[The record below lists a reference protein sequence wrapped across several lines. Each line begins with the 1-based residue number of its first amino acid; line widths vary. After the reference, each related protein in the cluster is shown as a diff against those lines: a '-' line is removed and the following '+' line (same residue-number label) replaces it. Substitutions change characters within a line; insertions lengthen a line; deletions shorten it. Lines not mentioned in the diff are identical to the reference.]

1 MTHSEMIKEISG
13 QYGGHMLIKM
23 LDHYHVDGLRELT
36 ESQIESFYQSA
47 NCKSVN
53 CQKFGGS
60 NDKRDT

>member
-36 ESQIESFYQSA
+36 EEQI
-47 NCKSVN
+47 
-53 CQKFGGS
+53 QKYL
-60 NDKRDT
+60 DKIKKEGTTNAKQ